1 MTLPL
6 RNSRIKLS
14 QGQIFWREVGQGPIL
29 VFLHGSAHDS
39 SQWLPVIDCLSRD
52 YHCFAPDL
60 LGFGDSERPNIHYSI
75 ELEVECLGEL
85 LEALNQREVY
95 LIAHS
100 LGGWIAAS
108 FALKY
113 LEQVRGLVLIAPI
126 GVEAE
131 GLRTER
137 SRPSLFTSLFKRLSK
152 VISSGSRSLI
162 DAINRVSNNRLF
174 ARKQTGQK
182 KRRQEQPVQFPT
194 TDKLLF
200 QRRRAEIQAEL
211 LKERLEWLKVPVLIL
226 QGDRDNRSR
235 IAESQAYADL
245 TPSAQLEI
253 IGFAGNDLPEA
264 LPDVVAQYIR
274 DFVSKQ

>member
-14 QGQIFWREVGQGPIL
+14 QGQIFWREVGQGPVL

-39 SQWLPVIDCLSRD
+39 SQWLSVIDCLSRD

-60 LGFGDSERPNIHYSI
+60 LGFGDSERPDVHYSI
-75 ELEVECLGEL
+75 ELEVECLAEL
-85 LEALNQREVY
+85 LEALNQREVF

-113 LEQVRGLVLIAPI
+113 LEQVRGLVLLAPI

-131 GLRTER
+131 GFRTER
-137 SRPSLFTSLFKRLSK
+137 SRPSLLKRLSK
-152 VISSGSRSLI
+152 IVSAGWRSLI
-162 DAINRVSNNRLF
+162 DAINRISNNRLF
-174 ARKQTGQK
+174 PRKHTGQK
-182 KRRQEQPVQFPT
+182 KRRQEHLVQFPT
-194 TDKLLF
+194 TEKLLF

-226 QGDRDNRSR
+226 QGDRDSRSR

-253 IGFAGNDLPEA
+253 IGFVGNDLPEA

-274 DFVSKQ
+274 DFVSSH